1 MSHTLLSHTKVT
13 NTTTTEINITSIS
26 QSYQDLCF
34 WFVGHDGQSVT
45 WSNSELEIHLNGDT
59 GGHYTHQKN
68 YAVGSS
74 RYGGA
79 SDNATE
85 FNLTQLGNKDSSSNC
100 GATVFGTYPH
110 IPQPL
115 IIRATLSTFGLGLLE
130 AAPWE
135 LVELLL
141 CNTRVNGPKKL
152 RSTQSNL
159 VIRKSAAF
167 SPKIQRLRYTESKIL
182 RSKKCQPK

>member
-68 YAVGSS
+68 YAVGTS

-100 GATVFGTYPH
+100 GATVFGYIPAYTSTTNYQGHTVYIWAGAIGSSSVGASGTTVMQYTGQWTEETAINAIKLSYPKVGGFFA
-110 IPQPL
+110 QN
-115 IIRATLSTFGLGLLE
+115 STFTLYGIE
-130 AAPWE
+130 
-135 LVELLL
+135 
-141 CNTRVNGPKKL
+141 N
-152 RSTQSNL
+152 S
-159 VIRKSAAF
+159 
-167 SPKIQRLRYTESKIL
+167 
-182 RSKKCQPK
+182 